1 MFFGSGTRNCASF
14 ALADAGGGTR
24 FDAAVHLLI
33 QLGAPLHTAAPIDFT
48 SGLLSFPDGLFQ
60 YTLPV
65 VWAYEMACF
74 SAIELSHCLL
84 ACPTEL
90 ATLLLDTT
98 CTGSVT
104 KAAILSS
111 TTFSASSAN
120 RPIFI
125 TPTCILN

>member
-1 MFFGSGTRNCASF
+1 MFFWAGARNCASF

-24 FDAAVHLLI
+24 FDAALHLLI

-60 YTLPV
+60 YTPPV

-74 SAIELSHCLL
+74 SAFKLSHCVL

-90 ATLLLDTT
+90 ATLLLDI
-98 CTGSVT
+98 TGTGGAT

-111 TTFSASSAN
+111 TTFAASPAS

-125 TPTCILN
+125 TPTCILP